1 MVRWEGGGEEGGK
14 KAGVVVAAGARVR
27 VKGGSP
33 SPCPFSNSWCSATPR
48 AISRSPA
55 PRTRD
60 RTVRARSRG
69 VPRPRA
75 VCRALRDDASSESRA
90 LVCSA
95 VSHCFGCHEILAAS
109 KKSRVFFL
117 VQEVVSRKGRRRRC
131 AFERTRRRV
140 TCGVRWKS
148 RSVHLGDDVRVG
160 QRDMCS
166 RDDDTA
172 ERFQGSRRRDS
183 PAQHERPG
191 R

>member
-1 MVRWEGGGEEGGK
+1 MVTWEEGGEEGRGE
-14 KAGVVVAAGARVR
+14 AVATARDVRVR
-27 VKGGSP
+27 VPRVRESREKCFAVPARKRGEP
-33 SPCPFSNSWCSATPR
+33 RPR
-48 AISRSPA
+48 ARFFRSPA

-95 VSHCFGCHEILAAS
+95 VSGVTRFWQQV
-109 KKSRVFFL
+109 KVSRVFSGPRGG
-117 VQEVVSRKGRRRRC
+117 VS
-131 AFERTRRRV
+131 ERTTPTVDLGASERV
-140 TCGVRWKS
+140 TCAVRWKS
-148 RSVHLGDDVRVG
+148 RQVDLGDDVRVG
-160 QRDMCS
+160 QRDTCS
-166 RDDDTA
+166 RDDDTT
-172 ERFQGSRRRDS
+172 ERFEGSRRRDS